1 MIPQDIV
8 GISHSGI
15 VSKAVTGD
23 DDFCRG
29 IFGHLLHVLGLHILG
44 QTDQQQAV
52 IAHAIDSLVI
62 DGERCHGVGQRHTQF
77 EHDFI
82 NHIQVGALRLHPM
95 NHAVHPPIQQVEL
108 LVLNGGGV
116 PGFQIGGVQLEN
128 TEAHIQFC
136 CHFFFL
142 H

>member
-29 IFGHLLHVLGLHILG
+29 IFGHLLHVLRPHVLG

-52 IAHAIDSLVI
+52 LTHVI
-62 DGERCHGVGQRHTQF
+62 DGLIVDGKRSDGVGQWHTQL

-82 NHIQVGALRLHPM
+82 NHIQVGALRLYPM
-95 NHAVHPPIQQVEL
+95 NHAVHPLVQQVKL
-108 LVLNGGGV
+108 LILNGGAL
-116 PGFQIGGVQLEN
+116 PGFQIGGIQFEN
-128 TEAHIQFC
+128 TEAHVQGGDC
-136 CHFFFL
+136 PPPW
-142 H
+142 